1 MSNFFL
7 VRFSGEKEEE
17 EEHLYALNETA
28 YNFLLDKYKINNT
41 NEIITIFPGSSG
53 DLEDFEIIIVGGSPP
68 PPPPGGGAVRMI
80 MVKIPVQS
88 IVDPNVK
95 LIVLAQDVARLLIDK
110 VDAKKEAAANDAKE
124 EAAANIENL
133 LIKFIKTNLKKGG
146 KKIGLRRRSSSSRR
160 RRSTKRRTTSR
171 KQQKR
176 RRGSRRAH

>member
-7 VRFSGEKEEE
+7 IKFSGEGEDEY
-17 EEHLYALNETA
+17 LYVLNKIA
-28 YNFLLDKYKINNT
+28 YNFLLNKFQINNT
-41 NEIITIFPGSSG
+41 NEIITTFPGSSK
-53 DLEDFEIIIVGGSPP
+53 DLEKFEIINVSDYPP
-68 PPPPGGGAVRMI
+68 PPPPGGDAVRMI

-88 IVDPNVK
+88 IVNPNVG
-95 LIVLAQDVARLLIDK
+95 LIDLAQAVARLLIDK
-110 VDAKKEAAANDAKE
+110 DDANLEDAAGT
-124 EAAANIENL
+124 IEILFSNFNET
-133 LIKFIKTNLKKGG
+133 KLKQGG

>member
-1 MSNFFL
+1 MNNFFL
-7 VRFSGEKEEE
+7 IKFSGEGEDEY
-17 EEHLYALNETA
+17 LYVLNEIA
-28 YNFLLDKYKINNT
+28 YNFLLNKFQINNT
-41 NEIITIFPGSSG
+41 NEIITTFPGSSVN
-53 DLEDFEIIIVGGSPP
+53 LEDFEIIIVGGSPP

-88 IVDPNVK
+88 IVNPNVE
-95 LIVLAQDVARLLIDK
+95 LIGLAQAVARLLIDK
-110 VDAKKEAAANDAKE
+110 DDAKQEKAAGI
-124 EAAANIENL
+124 IENL
-133 LIKFIKTNLKKGG
+133 FSKFNETNLKQGG